1 MSVAHRELTQR
12 LGKFLVVG
20 ASGVV
25 VNNAALFT
33 FYQLLRL
40 PLVLASCA
48 AVALAVVNNFV
59 WNDRWTF
66 EQQYGPVSLAIRRFA
81 RFGVASLGGLLLTTA
96 MLWVLVNELGLHYL
110 VANLIAAGAA
120 AVSNY
125 LVNARWTYGRG
136 GGLA

>member
-1 MSVAHRELTQR
+1 MSAANREFTQR

-33 FYQLLRL
+33 FYQLFRL
-40 PLVLASCA
+40 PLLLASSA
-48 AVALAVVNNFV
+48 AVVLAVVNNFV

-66 EQQYGPVSLAIRRFA
+66 EQQHSPLSVAFRRFA
-81 RFGVASLGGLLLTTA
+81 RFGTASLGGLVLTTL

-110 VANLIAAGAA
+110 LANLIAAGAG
-120 AVSNY
+120 AVANY
-125 LVNARWTYGRG
+125 VVNIRWTYRQGDR
-136 GGLA
+136 A